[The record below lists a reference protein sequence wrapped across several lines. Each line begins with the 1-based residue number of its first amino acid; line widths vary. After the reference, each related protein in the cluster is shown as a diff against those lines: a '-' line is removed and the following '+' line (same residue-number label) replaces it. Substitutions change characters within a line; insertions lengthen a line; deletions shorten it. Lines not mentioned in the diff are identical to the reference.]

1 MSVGGGGPALS
12 LPLRS
17 DDDRWGTD
25 AVSLITTGTPSND
38 RRDPRGEAG
47 DESGAGGCW
56 DDAAAA
62 GGRGHH

>member
-1 MSVGGGGPALS
+1 M
-12 LPLRS
+12 
-17 DDDRWGTD
+17 
-25 AVSLITTGTPSND
+25 SLITPGTPSND
-38 RRDPRGEAG
+38 RHDPRGEAG